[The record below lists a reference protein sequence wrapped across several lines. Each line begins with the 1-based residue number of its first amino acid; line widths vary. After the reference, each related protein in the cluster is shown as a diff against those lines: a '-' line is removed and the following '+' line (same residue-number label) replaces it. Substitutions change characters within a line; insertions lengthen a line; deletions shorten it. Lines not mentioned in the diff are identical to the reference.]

1 MSAGIRPNSLR
12 ARLRDGK
19 TAYGIFAAEFFT
31 PGFCQIAANAGAEFV
46 LFDMEHGGVGI
57 DMLKAQFAFARGTGI
72 APLVRV
78 PGLAYHLIAPVLDAG
93 AMGIMVPMLE
103 TREQAEKLAAWC
115 RYRPEGVRG
124 LGFGVGHD
132 DYTRGDVVAKMA
144 EENERTLVIALVETA
159 TGIANVDE
167 ILAVD
172 GIDVGW
178 LGHYDLTNS
187 MGITARFERPEFD
200 AALRKLVA
208 AADRNGKAAGFLATS
223 LEMARE
229 WRKKGFRCL
238 SYGTDIGVLQTALS
252 EAIAT
257 LRSDD
262 A

>member
-1 MSAGIRPNSLR
+1 MSGEIRPNGLR
-12 ARLRDGK
+12 ARLRSGK
-19 TAYGIFAAEFFT
+19 TAYGVFATEFFT
-31 PGFCQIAANAGAEFV
+31 PGFCQLAANAGAEFV

-57 DMLKAQFAFARGTGI
+57 DTLKAQFAFARGTGI

-103 TREQAEKLAAWC
+103 TRDQAEKLAAWC

-124 LGFGVGHD
+124 LGFGAGHD
-132 DYTRGDVVAKMA
+132 DYKRGDVIAKMA
-144 EENERTLVIALVETA
+144 DENERTLVIALVETA
-159 TGIANVDE
+159 IGISNVDD

-178 LGHYDLTNS
+178 LGHYDLTNT
-187 MGITARFERPEFD
+187 MGITAQFERPEFD
-200 AALRKLVA
+200 AAVKKLVA
-208 AADRNGKAAGFLATS
+208 AAERNGKAAGFLATS
-223 LEMARE
+223 MEMARA

-238 SYGTDIGVLQTALS
+238 SYGSDVSLFQTALS

-257 LRSDD
+257 LRSDEG
-262 A
+262 